1 MNTRYRKIR
10 LFSLI
15 LALILQL
22 QLVACGGDSGSNN
35 TNKNFPVV
43 VFSDVH
49 FNPFYDP
56 SLFPELVAADAGE
69 WESIFQTSNI
79 TAPSVWGSDTN
90 YPLLAL
96 ALSSIK
102 QNLGA
107 SPLIIFTGDIL
118 GHNFPQTVLSNLMGA
133 QNPRNDCRRCSHE
146 GLYRQD
152 GCLFYGAGEVVC
164 RKHSRHVRCWK

>member
-1 MNTRYRKIR
+1 MGI
-10 LFSLI
+10 LI
-15 LALILQL
+15 FLL
-22 QLVACGGDSGSNN
+22 SGCSSSDNN
-35 TNKNFPVV
+35 NQVQGYPVV

-56 SLFPELVAADAGE
+56 SLFPALVSADAGE
-69 WESIFQTSNI
+69 WASIFQTSTI

-107 SPLIIFTGDIL
+107 SPLIIYTGDIL
-118 GHNFPQTVLSNLMGA
+118 GHNFPQTFYRTINGS
-133 QNPRNDCRRCSHE
+133 QDPPSDCRRCSHE